1 MKRIATMLAIM
12 SLLIFTGVLLFA
24 SNQPTQEQEP
34 YDEDTFGPEAPIVWT
49 KPLKSVTF
57 SHKEHTL
64 AADLSCEDCHDE
76 LFEME
81 AGAAEEQDDFTMAAL
96 YEGKY
101 CGACHDGSMAF
112 ASDSHCG
119 SCHTA
124 PAETIVWTKPVK
136 AVVFTHDTHTKEMG
150 LDCESC
156 HDELFIMK
164 AGDAEEKDDF
174 TMKSLYKGKYC
185 GACHD
190 GSTAFASDT
199 RCTTCHI
206 GVRGYARMT
215 GEAQGDS
222 AQDSGH

>member
-1 MKRIATMLAIM
+1 MKRIVTMLAVM
-12 SLLIFTGVLLFA
+12 SFLIFTGVLLYA
-24 SNQPTQEQEP
+24 ANQPAEEQEP
-34 YDEDTFGPEAPIVWT
+34 YDEDTYGPEDPIVWT

-96 YEGKY
+96 SEGKY

-112 ASDSHCG
+112 TSESHCG
-119 SCHTA
+119 SCHSA
-124 PAETIVWTKPVK
+124 PEETIVWSKPVK
-136 AVVFTHDTHTKEMG
+136 AVVFTHDTHTNESG

-164 AGDAEEKDDF
+164 SGDAEEKDDF

-215 GEAQGDS
+215 GETTGEKADG
-222 AQDSGH
+222 AGH